1 MADVTFDPVM
11 PDAVTPVN
19 QLATAQ
25 AAGKTLGMNDF
36 LKLLITQLQ
45 NQDPLN
51 PLDQNQF
58 LSQTAQFT
66 SVEQLQQIN
75 QALSDMKTSNT
86 TSGMTQAAALIG
98 KTVIV
103 AGQDFVYDGSNPP
116 ILPFTVQGA
125 AGPVQVQIV
134 DSQSNLIRT
143 LNVAANT
150 SGNYGANW
158 NGLDSNGRPVSA
170 GTYHYQVSA
179 VAGSGAP
186 DAIVAVGQGPLTGFD
201 LRNGVLRYQVGGTLV
216 RPADVTAVQQ

>member
-1 MADVTFDPVM
+1 MADVTLDG
-11 PDAVTPVN
+11 VTPAS

-36 LKLLITQLQ
+36 LKLLVTQLQ

-75 QALSDMKTSNT
+75 QALSDMKGSST

-98 KTVIV
+98 KTVTV

-116 ILPFTVQGA
+116 VLPFTVQGA
-125 AGPVQVQIV
+125 AGQVQVQV
-134 DSQSNLIRT
+134 LDSQGSILRT
-143 LNVAANT
+143 LNVAART
-150 SGNYGANW
+150 SGDYSATW
-158 NGLDSNGRPVSA
+158 NGLDGNGRPVSP
-170 GTYHYQVSA
+170 GTYHYRVA
-179 VAGSGAP
+179 TVAGSGSP
-186 DAIVAVGQGPLTGFD
+186 DALAAVGQGPLTGFD
-201 LRNGVLRYQVGGTLV
+201 LRSGVLRYQVGGALV
-216 RPADVTAVQQ
+216 RSDDVIAVQQ